1 MRQGQGASQRRI
13 RSAGQPTGKAI
24 LNHLRFLHYLD
35 EVARVGSIR
44 QAAERL
50 HVAPSAVNR
59 RIQDLEAE
67 LGAPLFERLPRG
79 MRLTAAGELFV
90 HYIRSRS
97 AHLEQVRSEIEDLQ
111 GLRRGCVRIVVSQ
124 AAAAAFLPE
133 RIAGFKKKHP
143 LVEFQVQVGDHCR
156 ALDSLR
162 TFESDLALIFHL
174 TPETDIRRLDELSQ
188 PLCLVMHRDH
198 PLAAQQGPVK
208 LKQCLDYPLV
218 LPARDIAGRQLLDA
232 FLAQRSI
239 KLRPTIE
246 SNSFE
251 FLLGYLRYEQALT
264 FQIEIGVARVESE
277 LVSRQI
283 DDRGFP
289 SANLVL
295 ASLQNRQLPVVA
307 YAFAEYL
314 RTTFASFPGHYS

>member
-1 MRQGQGASQRRI
+1 M
-13 RSAGQPTGKAI
+13 PV
-24 LNHLRFLHYLD
+24 NHLRFLHYLD

-59 RIQDLEAE
+59 RIQDLESE
-67 LGAPLFERLPRG
+67 LGTPLFERLPRG

-124 AAAAAFLPE
+124 AAAAAFLPQ
-133 RIAGFKKKHP
+133 RIAGFKRKHP
-143 LVEFQVQVGDHCR
+143 LVEFQVQVGDHIR
-156 ALDSLR
+156 ALESLR
-162 TFESDLALIFHL
+162 SFESDLALIFHL
-174 TPETDIRRLDELSQ
+174 TPEADIQRMGELDQ

-198 PLAAQQGPVK
+198 PLAAQPGPVK
-208 LKQCLDYPLV
+208 LRQCLDYPLV
-218 LPARDIAGRQLLDA
+218 LPTRDIAGRQLLDA
-232 FLAQRSI
+232 FLARRSI
-239 KLRPTIE
+239 KLRPVIE

-251 FLLGYLRYEQALT
+251 FLLGYLEHEQALS
-264 FQIEIGVARVESE
+264 FQIEIGINRQGGQ
-277 LVSRQI
+277 LVSKEI
-283 DDRGFP
+283 EDRGFP

-295 ASLQNRQLPVVA
+295 ASLQNRQMPVIA
-307 YAFAEYL
+307 YAFAEYIL
-314 RTTFASFPGHYS
+314 GTFTDAEGAI

>member
-1 MRQGQGASQRRI
+1 M
-13 RSAGQPTGKAI
+13 
-24 LNHLRFLHYLD
+24 NHLRFLQYLD

-67 LGAPLFERLPRG
+67 LGTPLFERLPRG
-79 MRLTAAGELFV
+79 MRLTAAGESFV
-90 HYIRSRS
+90 QYIRSRA

-124 AAAAAFLPE
+124 AVAAAFLPE
-133 RIAGFKKKHP
+133 RIAGFRKKHP
-143 LVEFQVQVGDHCR
+143 LVEFQVQVGDHSR
-156 ALDSLR
+156 ALELLR
-162 TFESDLALIFHL
+162 TFESDLALTFHL
-174 TPETDIRRLDELSQ
+174 DPETDIVRLDELAQ

-198 PLAAQQGPVK
+198 PLAAQDDPVK
-208 LKQCLDYPLV
+208 LRQCLDYLLV
-218 LPARDIAGRQLLDA
+218 LPDSDIAGRQLLDA
-232 FLAQRSI
+232 FLARRSI
-239 KLRPTIE
+239 KLRPVMR

-264 FQIEIGVARVESE
+264 FQIEIGVTPEVGE
-277 LVSRQI
+277 LVSRKIQ
-283 DDRGFP
+283 DRGFP

-295 ASLQNRQLPVVA
+295 ASLRNRQLPVVA
-307 YAFAEYL
+307 YTFAEYL
-314 RTTFASFPGHYS
+314 SSTFAQSGRARAK

>member
-1 MRQGQGASQRRI
+1 
-13 RSAGQPTGKAI
+13 
-24 LNHLRFLHYLD
+24 LNHLRFLQYLD

-67 LGAPLFERLPRG
+67 LGTPLFERLPRG
-79 MRLTAAGELFV
+79 MRLTAAGESFV
-90 HYIRSRS
+90 QYIRSRA

-124 AAAAAFLPE
+124 AVAAAFLPE
-133 RIAGFKKKHP
+133 RIAGFRKKHP
-143 LVEFQVQVGDHCR
+143 LVEFQVQVGDHSR
-156 ALDSLR
+156 ALELLR
-162 TFESDLALIFHL
+162 TFESDLALTFHL
-174 TPETDIRRLDELSQ
+174 DPETDIVRLDELAQ

-198 PLAAQQGPVK
+198 PLAAQDDPVK
-208 LKQCLDYPLV
+208 LRQCLDYLLV
-218 LPARDIAGRQLLDA
+218 LPDSDIAGRQLLDA
-232 FLAQRSI
+232 FLARRSI
-239 KLRPTIE
+239 KLRPVMR

-264 FQIEIGVARVESE
+264 FQIEIGVTPEVGE
-277 LVSRQI
+277 LVSRKIQ
-283 DDRGFP
+283 DRGFP

-295 ASLQNRQLPVVA
+295 ASLRNRQLPVVA
-307 YAFAEYL
+307 YTFAEYL
-314 RTTFASFPGHYS
+314 SSTFAQSGRARAK

>member
-1 MRQGQGASQRRI
+1 M
-13 RSAGQPTGKAI
+13 
-24 LNHLRFLHYLD
+24 NHLRFLQYLD

-44 QAAERL
+44 KAAERL

-67 LGAPLFERLPRG
+67 LGTPLFERLPRG

-90 HYIRSRS
+90 QYIRSRS

-124 AAAAAFLPE
+124 AAAATFLPE
-133 RIAGFKKKHP
+133 RIAGFRENHP
-143 LVEFQVQVGDHCR
+143 LVEFQVKVGDHSQ
-156 ALDSLR
+156 ALESLR
-162 TFESDLALIFHL
+162 SFESDLALIFHL
-174 TPETDIRRLDELSQ
+174 NPEADIIRMDELAQ

-198 PLAAQQGPVK
+198 PLATKEGAVE
-208 LKQCLDYPLV
+208 LRQCRDYPLV
-218 LPARDIAGRQLLDA
+218 LPDRDIAGRQLLET
-232 FLAQRSI
+232 FLARRSS
-239 KLRPTIE
+239 KLSPIIE
-246 SNSFE
+246 SNSFD

-264 FQIEIGVARVESE
+264 FQIEIGVMPEVGE
-277 LVSRQI
+277 LVSRPIQ
-283 DDRGFP
+283 DRGFP

-314 RTTFASFPGHYS
+314 SSTFEKVGRAQVR

>member
-1 MRQGQGASQRRI
+1 MNRSGAPCESGRAIQCCTVAALDEYSPESPSLPTPPRQPWQVNQLRTS
-13 RSAGQPTGKAI
+13 I

-35 EVARVGSIR
+35 EVARIGSIR
-44 QAAERL
+44 RAAQRL

-90 HYIRSRS
+90 HYIRSRA

-124 AAAAAFLPE
+124 AAAATFLPE

-143 LVEFQVQVGDHCR
+143 LVEFRVQVGDHSR

-174 TPETDIRRLDELSQ
+174 TPEADIARLDEVVQ
-188 PLCLVMHRDH
+188 PLCLM
-198 PLAAQQGPVK
+198 
-208 LKQCLDYPLV
+208 
-218 LPARDIAGRQLLDA
+218 
-232 FLAQRSI
+232 
-239 KLRPTIE
+239 
-246 SNSFE
+246 
-251 FLLGYLRYEQALT
+251 
-264 FQIEIGVARVESE
+264 
-277 LVSRQI
+277 
-283 DDRGFP
+283 
-289 SANLVL
+289 
-295 ASLQNRQLPVVA
+295 
-307 YAFAEYL
+307 
-314 RTTFASFPGHYS
+314 

>member
-1 MRQGQGASQRRI
+1 M
-13 RSAGQPTGKAI
+13 
-24 LNHLRFLHYLD
+24 NHLRFLHYLD
-35 EVARVGSIR
+35 EVARIGSIR
-44 QAAERL
+44 RAAERL

-90 HYIRSRS
+90 HYIRSRA

-124 AAAAAFLPE
+124 AAAATFLPE

-143 LVEFQVQVGDHCR
+143 LVEFRVQVGDHSR

-174 TPETDIRRLDELSQ
+174 TPEADIARLDEVVQ
-188 PLCLVMHRDH
+188 PLCLMMHRDH
-198 PLAAQQGPVK
+198 PLAAHEGPVK
-208 LKQCLDYPLV
+208 LRQCLDYPLV
-218 LPARDIAGRQLLDA
+218 LPERDIAGRQLLDT
-232 FLAQRSI
+232 FLARRSI
-239 KLRPTIE
+239 RLRPVIE

-264 FQIEIGVARVESE
+264 FQIEIGATHESGE

-283 DDRGFP
+283 EDRGFP

-295 ASLQNRQLPVVA
+295 ACLQARQLPVVA

-314 RTTFASFPGHYS
+314 GSTVANFERGATPSLIT

>member
-1 MRQGQGASQRRI
+1 M
-13 RSAGQPTGKAI
+13 
-24 LNHLRFLHYLD
+24 NHLRFLQYLD

-67 LGAPLFERLPRG
+67 LGTPLFERLPRG

-90 HYIRSRS
+90 QYIRSRA

-111 GLRRGCVRIVVSQ
+111 GLRRGCVRIVASQ

-133 RIAGFKKKHP
+133 RIAGFRKKHP
-143 LVEFQVQVGDHCR
+143 LVEFQVQVADHSR
-156 ALDSLR
+156 ALESLR
-162 TFESDLALIFHL
+162 TFASDLALIFHL
-174 TPETDIRRLDELSQ
+174 APETDIVRLDELAQ

-198 PLAAQQGPVK
+198 PLAAQDGPVK
-208 LKQCLDYPLV
+208 LRQCLDYPLV
-218 LPARDIAGRQLLDA
+218 LPDSDIAGRQLLDA
-232 FLAQRSI
+232 FLARRSI
-239 KLRPTIE
+239 KLKPVMR

-264 FQIEIGVARVESE
+264 FQVEIGVTPEVGE
-277 LVSRQI
+277 LVSRKIQ
-283 DDRGFP
+283 DRGFP

-295 ASLQNRQLPVVA
+295 ASLRNRQLPVVA
-307 YAFAEYL
+307 YTFVEYL
-314 RTTFASFPGHYS
+314 SSTFAQFGRVRAK

>member
-1 MRQGQGASQRRI
+1 M
-13 RSAGQPTGKAI
+13 
-24 LNHLRFLHYLD
+24 NHLRFLQYLD

-67 LGAPLFERLPRG
+67 LGTPLFERLPRG
-79 MRLTAAGELFV
+79 MRLTAAGESFV
-90 HYIRSRS
+90 QYIRSRA

-124 AAAAAFLPE
+124 AVAAAFLPE
-133 RIAGFKKKHP
+133 RIAGFRKKHP
-143 LVEFQVQVGDHCR
+143 LVEFQVQVGDHSR
-156 ALDSLR
+156 ALELLR
-162 TFESDLALIFHL
+162 TFESDLALTFHL
-174 TPETDIRRLDELSQ
+174 DPETDIVRLDELTQ

-198 PLAAQQGPVK
+198 PLAAQDDPVK
-208 LKQCLDYPLV
+208 LRQCLDYLLV
-218 LPARDIAGRQLLDA
+218 LPDSDIAGRQLLDA
-232 FLAQRSI
+232 FLARRSI
-239 KLRPTIE
+239 KLRPVMR

-264 FQIEIGVARVESE
+264 FQIEIGVTPEVGE
-277 LVSRQI
+277 LVSRKIQ
-283 DDRGFP
+283 DRGFP

-295 ASLQNRQLPVVA
+295 ASLRNRQLPVVA
-307 YAFAEYL
+307 YTFAEYL
-314 RTTFASFPGHYS
+314 SSTFAQSGRARAK

>member
-1 MRQGQGASQRRI
+1 M
-13 RSAGQPTGKAI
+13 
-24 LNHLRFLHYLD
+24 NHLRFLQYLD

-67 LGAPLFERLPRG
+67 LGTPLFERLPRG

-90 HYIRSRS
+90 QYIRSRA

-124 AAAAAFLPE
+124 AVAAAFLPE
-133 RIAGFKKKHP
+133 RIAGFRKKHP
-143 LVEFQVQVGDHCR
+143 LVEFQVQVGDHSR
-156 ALDSLR
+156 ALELLR
-162 TFESDLALIFHL
+162 TFESDLALTFHL
-174 TPETDIRRLDELSQ
+174 DPETDIVRLDELTQ

-198 PLAAQQGPVK
+198 PLAAQDDPVK
-208 LKQCLDYPLV
+208 LRQCLDYLLV
-218 LPARDIAGRQLLDA
+218 LPDSDIAGRQLLDA
-232 FLAQRSI
+232 FLARRSI
-239 KLRPTIE
+239 KLRPVMR

-264 FQIEIGVARVESE
+264 FQIEIGVTPEVGE
-277 LVSRQI
+277 LVSRKIQ
-283 DDRGFP
+283 DRGFP

-295 ASLQNRQLPVVA
+295 ASLRNRQLPVVA
-307 YAFAEYL
+307 YTFAEYL
-314 RTTFASFPGHYS
+314 SSTFAQSGRARAK

>member
-1 MRQGQGASQRRI
+1 
-13 RSAGQPTGKAI
+13 
-24 LNHLRFLHYLD
+24 LNHLRFLQYLD

-67 LGAPLFERLPRG
+67 LGTPLFERLPRG

-90 HYIRSRS
+90 QYIRSRA

-124 AAAAAFLPE
+124 AVAAAFLPE
-133 RIAGFKKKHP
+133 RIAGFRKKHP
-143 LVEFQVQVGDHCR
+143 LVEFQVQVGDHSR
-156 ALDSLR
+156 ALELLR
-162 TFESDLALIFHL
+162 TFESDLALTFHL
-174 TPETDIRRLDELSQ
+174 DPETDIVRLDELTQ

-198 PLAAQQGPVK
+198 PLAAQDDPVK
-208 LKQCLDYPLV
+208 LRQCLDYPLV
-218 LPARDIAGRQLLDA
+218 LPDSDIAGRQLLDA
-232 FLAQRSI
+232 FLARRSI
-239 KLRPTIE
+239 KLRPVMR

-264 FQIEIGVARVESE
+264 FQIEIGVTPEVGE
-277 LVSRQI
+277 LVSRKIQ
-283 DDRGFP
+283 DRGFP

-295 ASLQNRQLPVVA
+295 ASLRNRQLPVVA
-307 YAFAEYL
+307 YTFAEYL
-314 RTTFASFPGHYS
+314 SSTFAQSGRARAK